1 MTNTNQ
7 ELLWTSW
14 WHIWHGSHVLLDPG
28 NKSSLQT
35 YVGTLTLQIL
45 YFIFKKVTS
54 FSFPCFLQN
63 YCAQLLKFFNLG
75 QTHEIG
81 FEILTFGIWE
91 MSIDKFNWDTHIWQQ
106 CLEFFLL
113 SSISISVL
121 ILGPPLSPSWP
132 SSSNWTPSFVSL
144 SKLWESASILF
155 RSDNV
160 TQPTLLGILRR
171 GRWLFLGESVGC
183 DPRID
188 N

>member
-7 ELLWTSW
+7 ELLGTSW

-45 YFIFKKVTS
+45 YLIFKTITS
-54 FSFPCFLQN
+54 TSFPCFLQN

-91 MSIDKFNWDTHIWQQ
+91 MSIDKFNGDTHIWQQ

-113 SSISISVL
+113 SSISI
-121 ILGPPLSPSWP
+121 
-132 SSSNWTPSFVSL
+132 WTCQEP
-144 SKLWESASILF
+144 E
-155 RSDNV
+155 
-160 TQPTLLGILRR
+160 LLQFFSTHEI
-171 GRWLFLGESVGC
+171 
-183 DPRID
+183 
-188 N
+188 